1 MYGRIKGRKLSQKK
15 KLFITNRL
23 NEFLVGDKDISNCFL
38 RASTALKKK

>member
-23 NEFLVGDKDISNCFL
+23 NEFLVEEKDISNYFL